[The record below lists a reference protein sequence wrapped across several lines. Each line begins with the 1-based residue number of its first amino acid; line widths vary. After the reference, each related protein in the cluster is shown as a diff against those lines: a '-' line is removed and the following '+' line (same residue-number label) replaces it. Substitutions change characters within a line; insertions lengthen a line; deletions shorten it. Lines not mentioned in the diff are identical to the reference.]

1 MHIAFNGWFWEQ
13 PTTGSGQYIR
23 HLVAALHEVAPD
35 LRLSVLAPDFAVDEE
50 DASEIAILPFSARR
64 DALGKLWW
72 EQVTMPRAARRL
84 GADLLHAPYWAGPWA
99 TPVPTVVTIHDII
112 PLILPAYRGS
122 ALVRAYTALV
132 RRTAGR
138 AAHILTDSAAS
149 RWDILRHLPVDA
161 PDVTSVPLAADASY
175 VPASNAQALCEGDA
189 AIWRALGVRP
199 GYVLYLGG
207 FDVRKNLAGVMAAFA
222 RARERVEEAR
232 LVIAGA
238 LPTEDTAFTPD
249 PRRLA
254 READLPEEAVHF
266 VGFVPEAQKPAL
278 YRGARAF
285 LFPSRYE
292 GFGLPP
298 LEALACGVPVV
309 GSDATSLPEVV
320 GPAGLL
326 TAPDDVPGLAASLER
341 FLTDE
346 AMFLEYQRRAVAQAA
361 TFSWSKAAR
370 ATLACY
376 CRMLDQ

>member
-13 PTTGSGQYIR
+13 PTTGSGQYVR
-23 HLVAALHEVAPD
+23 RLVTALHDVAPD
-35 LRLSVLAPDFAVDEE
+35 LRLSVLAPDFAADEE

-72 EQVTMPRAARRL
+72 EQATMPRAARRL
-84 GADLLHAPYWAGPWA
+84 GADLLHVPYWAGPWA
-99 TPVPTVVTIHDII
+99 TPMPTVVTIHDII

-149 RWDILRHLPVDA
+149 RRDILRYLPVDA

-175 VPASNAQALCEGDA
+175 VPASRAQAPRTEDA

-207 FDVRKNLAGVMAAFA
+207 FDVRKNLAGAIAAFA
-222 RARERVEEAR
+222 RAREKIEDAR

-238 LPTEDTAFTPD
+238 LPSKDTAFTPD

-254 READLPEEAVHF
+254 REAGLLAGAVRF

-309 GSDATSLPEVV
+309 GSDAASLPEVV

-326 TAPDDVPGLAASLER
+326 TAPDDVPGLAAGLVR

-346 AMFLEYQRRAVAQAA
+346 AMLLDYRRRAVAQAA
-361 TFSWSKAAR
+361 TFSWSKTAR

-376 CRMLDQ
+376 RRVVVQ

>member
-1 MHIAFNGWFWEQ
+1 MHVAFNGWFWEQ
-13 PTTGSGQYIR
+13 PTTGSGQYVR
-23 HLVAALHEVAPD
+23 RLVAALHEVAPD
-35 LRLSVLAPDFAVDEE
+35 LRISVLAPDFAVSEK
-50 DASEIAILPFSARR
+50 DASATEIFPLPARR

-72 EQVTMPRAARRL
+72 EQATMPRAARRL
-84 GADLLHAPYWAGPWA
+84 GADLLHVPYWAGPWA
-99 TPVPTVVTIHDII
+99 TPTPTVVTIHDII

-138 AAHILTDSAAS
+138 AAHILTDSEAS
-149 RWDILRHLPVDA
+149 RRDILRHLPVAA

-175 VPASNAQALCEGDA
+175 VPASSGQAPRAGDA
-189 AIWRALGVRP
+189 AIWQALGVRP

-222 RARERVEEAR
+222 RVHDQVADAR

-238 LPTEDTAFTPD
+238 LPAEDTAFTPD

-254 READLPEEAVHF
+254 REVDLPEEAIHF

-285 LFPSRYE
+285 IFPSRYE

-309 GSDATSLPEVV
+309 GSDAASLPEVV

-326 TAPDDVPGLAASLER
+326 TAPDDVPGLAAGLMR

-346 AMFLEYQRRAVAQAA
+346 AMFLVYQRRVVAQAA

-376 CRMLDQ
+376 QRALNR

>member
-23 HLVAALHEVAPD
+23 HLVAALHEVAPN
-35 LRLSVLAPDFAVDEE
+35 LRLSVLAPDFA
-50 DASEIAILPFSARR
+50 ASDGEVATEILPLSARR

-72 EQVTMPRAARRL
+72 EQVTMPRAARRM
-84 GADLLHAPYWAGPWA
+84 GADLLHVPYWAGPWA

-132 RRTAGR
+132 QRTAGR
-138 AAHILTDSAAS
+138 ASHILTDSAAS
-149 RWDILRHLPVDA
+149 RRDILRHLPVDA

-175 VPASNAQALCEGDA
+175 VPASNAQAPHARDA

-199 GYVLYLGG
+199 GYALYLGG

-222 RARERVEEAR
+222 MAREQVAKAR

-285 LFPSRYE
+285 LFPSSYE

-309 GSDATSLPEVV
+309 GSDAASLPEVV
-320 GPAGLL
+320 GPAGIL
-326 TAPDDVPGLAASLER
+326 TVPDDVPGLAAGLVR

-346 AMFLEYQRRAVAQAA
+346 AMLLDYRRRALAQAA
-361 TFSWSKAAR
+361 TFSWPKTAR

>member
-23 HLVAALHEVAPD
+23 RLVAALHEVAPA
-35 LRLSVLAPDFAVDEE
+35 LRLSVLTPDFAASDE
-50 DASEIAILPFSARR
+50 DVAGIEIIPLSARR

-84 GADLLHAPYWAGPWA
+84 GVDLFHAPYWAGPWA
-99 TPVPTVVTIHDII
+99 TPAPTVVTIHDII

-149 RWDILRHLPVDA
+149 RRDILRHLPVA
-161 PDVTSVPLAADASY
+161 GPDVTSVPLAADASY
-175 VPASNAQALCEGDA
+175 VPASSAHAPRDA
-189 AIWRALGVRP
+189 DERIWRALGVRP

-222 RARERVEEAR
+222 RTRVEEAR

-238 LPTEDTAFTPD
+238 LPTADTAFTPD

-254 READLPEEAVHF
+254 READLPEDAVHF

-278 YRGARAF
+278 YRGARVF

-309 GSDATSLPEVV
+309 GSDAASLPEVV

-326 TAPDDVPGLAASLER
+326 TAPDDIPGLAAGLAR

-346 AMFLEYQRRAVAQAA
+346 AMLLDYRRRAVAQAA
-361 TFSWSKAAR
+361 TFSWSKTAR

-376 CRMLDQ
+376 RRVVGE